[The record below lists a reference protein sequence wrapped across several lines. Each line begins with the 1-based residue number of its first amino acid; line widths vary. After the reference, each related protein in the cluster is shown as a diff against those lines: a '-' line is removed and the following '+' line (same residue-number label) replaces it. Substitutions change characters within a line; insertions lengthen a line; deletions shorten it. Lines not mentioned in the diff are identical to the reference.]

1 MRLVF
6 ATHNPNKAKEV
17 SVVLKDTGWQIVT
30 LEDIGFHEEIIEDG
44 ATLKENAW
52 IKAETIYKLIG
63 ENVISDDTGL
73 EVDALKGAPGVHS
86 ARYAGSQ
93 RSSEDNMNMLL
104 LALDGHSNRSA
115 QFRTVVA
122 CIVNGE
128 RHECEG
134 VVRGHIAKEKTGA
147 GGFGYDPIFIPEG
160 YKESFGVLDASIKNS
175 ISHRARVFLN
185 CRNLL
190 LSLQQ

>member
-134 VVRGHIAKEKTGA
+134 VVRGHIAKKRPVQV
-147 GGFGYDPIFIPEG
+147 D
-160 YKESFGVLDASIKNS
+160 LDMILYLYLKDIKK
-175 ISHRARVFLN
+175 ALVY
-185 CRNLL
+185 
-190 LSLQQ
+190 

>member
-1 MRLVF
+1 MKLVF

-17 SVVLKDTGWQIVT
+17 ATVLKKTDWQIVT
-30 LEDIGFHEEIIEDG
+30 LDDIGFHEEIIEDG

-52 IKAETIYKLIG
+52 IKAETIYKLTG
-63 ENVISDDTGL
+63 ENVVSDDTGL
-73 EVDALKGAPGVHS
+73 EVDALNGLPGVHS
-86 ARYAGSQ
+86 ARYAGPK
-93 RSSEDNMNMLL
+93 RSSEDNMNKLL
-104 LALDGHSNRSA
+104 LALDQHHNRAA

-134 VVRGHIAKEKTGA
+134 IVRGHIAKEKTGV

-160 YKESFGVLDASIKNS
+160 YDESFGALDASVKNS
-175 ISHRARVFLN
+175 ISHRARAFLN
-185 CRNLL
+185 CRDLL
-190 LSLQQ
+190 LSL